1 MAWLSKKRV
10 VELTA
15 IAQSELN
22 GLQNGTAK
30 DNIDSK
36 YRHQFGTP
44 SNATASNLIYYVESN
59 SQLKLYEYANSA
71 WINFE

>member
-36 YRHQFGTP
+36 YRQQFGTP
-44 SNATASNLIYYVESN
+44 SNATASDSIYYVESN
-59 SQLKLYEYANSA
+59 GQPKLYEYANSA
-71 WINFE
+71 WINFK